1 MTRTLTYE
9 IKSDA
14 QTVKEFLSA
23 QGFSRQTMVALKK
36 QSESILVN
44 GMWVHVNHVLCSG
57 DTLTITLSETVS
69 SEKIVP
75 LPLTFDIV
83 YEDEDILVIN
93 KPADMPIHP
102 SLHNYENTLANGVA
116 YYYQS
121 QNSPFRFRCVNRLDR
136 DTTGLTMIAK
146 NRLSAGILS
155 EQMERREI
163 KREYIAVVDGIG
175 LPDNGIVDAPIAR
188 VSTSAIER
196 DVDFTSGEQALTHYQ
211 VMKIFPK
218 SNLTLVRLWLETGR
232 THQIRVHM
240 KYIGYPLLGDFL
252 YHPEDRTHK
261 INRQALHAWKLTF
274 IHPITRKFLTFEA
287 PIPEDILSL
296 LS

>member
-36 QSESILVN
+36 QPESILVN

-175 LPDNGIVDAPIAR
+175 LPDSGIVDAPIAR

-196 DVDFTSGEQALTHYQ
+196 DVDFTNGERALTHYQ

-218 SNLTLVRLWLETGR
+218 NNLTLVRLWLETGR